1 MGSGPGGAPL
11 GREYSVRLA
20 YRSSLFACE
29 QASHSGDVEGQQEML
44 EVLFYIHA
52 FMGNADDVD
61 SPLID
66 YIED

>member
-1 MGSGPGGAPL
+1 RLWEAALAANAAFG
-11 GREYSVRLA
+11 VRLL
-20 YRSSLFACE
+20 RW
-29 QASHSGDVEGQQEML
+29 QARSHSGDVEGQQEML

-52 FMGNADDVD
+52 FVGNADDVD